1 MNNSKIPRI
10 PEAPKFPD
18 ISRYTRW
25 LNEMEEKE
33 RRMSPEK
40 RLYKWVI
47 LMAVL
52 FLLFVA
58 SFFLFPVPK
67 ISHQPVN
74 PMPEVSALNEDT
86 LKKERFMTFDMPVDS
101 FEQYLKKEIH
111 EKLPE

>member
-1 MNNSKIPRI
+1 MSNFKLPETPR
-10 PEAPKFPD
+10 FPN

-33 RRMSPEK
+33 QMMSPEK
-40 RLYKWVI
+40 RLHKWVI
-47 LMAVL
+47 LMSVL

-58 SFFLFPVPK
+58 SFFLFPAPK
-67 ISHQPVN
+67 ISHQWVN
-74 PMPEVSALNEDT
+74 PLPEPGLQGIDS
-86 LKKERFMTFDMPVDS
+86 LKKERSLTFDMPVDS

>member
-1 MNNSKIPRI
+1 MNNFKL
-10 PEAPKFPD
+10 PETPHFPN

-33 RRMSPEK
+33 RMMSPEK
-40 RLYKWVI
+40 RLHKWVI
-47 LMAVL
+47 LISVL

-58 SFFLFPVPK
+58 SFFLFPAPK
-67 ISHQPVN
+67 ISHQSVN
-74 PMPEVSALNEDT
+74 PLPEPGLQGVDS
-86 LKKERFMTFDMPVDS
+86 LKKERSLTFDMPVDS

>member
-1 MNNSKIPRI
+1 MNNFKL
-10 PEAPKFPD
+10 PETPHFPN

-33 RRMSPEK
+33 RLMSPEK
-40 RLYKWVI
+40 RLYKWLI
-47 LMAVL
+47 LMTVL

-58 SFFLFPVPK
+58 SFFLFPTPK

-74 PMPEVSALNEDT
+74 ALPEVSALDGDT
-86 LKKERFMTFDMPVDS
+86 MKKERSMTFDMPVDS
-101 FEQYLKKEIH
+101 FEQYLKKELH

>member
-1 MNNSKIPRI
+1 MHIMNNFKL
-10 PEAPKFPD
+10 PETPHFPD

-33 RRMSPEK
+33 RLMSPEK
-40 RLYKWVI
+40 RLHKWVI

-58 SFFLFPVPK
+58 SFFLFPAPK
-67 ISHQPVN
+67 ISHQPVSAL
-74 PMPEVSALNEDT
+74 PEVSALNGDT
-86 LKKERFMTFDMPVDS
+86 MKKARSMTFDMPVDS
-101 FEQYLKKEIH
+101 FEQYLKNEIH